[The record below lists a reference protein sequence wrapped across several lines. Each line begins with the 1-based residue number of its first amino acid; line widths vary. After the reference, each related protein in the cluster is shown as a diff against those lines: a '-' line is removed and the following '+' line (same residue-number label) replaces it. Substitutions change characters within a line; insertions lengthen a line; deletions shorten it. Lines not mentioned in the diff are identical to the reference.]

1 MEPFSV
7 RVEVRAPHDAPDVLT
22 DDAVD
27 ELMDRLEEY
36 DGIVSSG
43 PRSWD
48 ATVTIDASNP
58 HQAIDEGAR
67 IIEHWAAKSGMP
79 SWPTVLVEAIRQD
92 VLAEQLAR
100 PTLPDL
106 VSAPEAADIL
116 GVRPQR
122 LHQLAD
128 ERKDFPEP
136 AYELRAGKLWLRA
149 AIEAFAQRKR
159 QPGRPRGIRGPA
171 RCVAACGRPRRA
183 ADLPRPTAGA
193 TDGRPDASRSRG
205 PCDDPA
211 LRPPGTGRA
220 RQGDPVVGAP
230 E

>member
-7 RVEVRAPHDAPDVLT
+7 RVEVRAPRDAPDVLT
-22 DDAVD
+22 DDAGD

-48 ATVTIDASNP
+48 ATITIDAGDP
-58 HQAIDEGAR
+58 RQAAEEGTR
-67 IIEHWAAKSGMP
+67 IITYWAAKSGMP
-79 SWPTVLVEAIRQD
+79 SWPAVRVEAVRQD
-92 VLAEQLAR
+92 VLAEQLTR
-100 PTLPDL
+100 PSLPDL

-122 LHQLAD
+122 LHQLAG
-128 ERKDFPEP
+128 EREDFPEP

-159 QPGRPRGIRGPA
+159 QSGRPRKA
-171 RCVAACGRPRRA
+171 VAA
-183 ADLPRPTAGA
+183 
-193 TDGRPDASRSRG
+193 
-205 PCDDPA
+205 
-211 LRPPGTGRA
+211 A
-220 RQGDPVVGAP
+220 R
-230 E
+230 

>member
-7 RVEVRAPHDAPDVLT
+7 RVETRAPRDARDVLP
-22 DDAVD
+22 DDAAAD
-27 ELMDRLEEY
+27 GLMDLLEDY

-43 PRSWD
+43 PGSWD
-48 ATVTIDASNP
+48 ATVTIAAHGP
-58 HQAIDEGAR
+58 REAAEEGTW
-67 IIEHWAAKSGMP
+67 IIERRAVKSGMP
-79 SWPTVLVEAIRQD
+79 AWPTVRIEAIRQD

-128 ERKDFPEP
+128 ERKDFPQP
-136 AYELRAGKLWLRA
+136 AYELRAGKLWQRA

-159 QPGRPRGIRGPA
+159 QPGRPRKA
-171 RCVAACGRPRRA
+171 VAA
-183 ADLPRPTAGA
+183 AG
-193 TDGRPDASRSRG
+193 
-205 PCDDPA
+205 
-211 LRPPGTGRA
+211 
-220 RQGDPVVGAP
+220 
-230 E
+230 

>member
-7 RVEVRAPHDAPDVLT
+7 RVETRAPRDTRDVLP
-22 DDAVD
+22 DDAATD
-27 ELMDRLEEY
+27 GLMDLLEDY
-36 DGIVSSG
+36 DGVVSSG
-43 PRSWD
+43 RGSWD
-48 ATVTIDASNP
+48 AIITLPADNARE
-58 HQAIDEGAR
+58 AAEAAAR
-67 IIEHWAAKSGMP
+67 IIEMWADKSGMP

-100 PTLPDL
+100 PSLPDL

-149 AIEAFAQRKR
+149 AIVAFGQRKR
-159 QPGRPRGIRGPA
+159 QPGRPRKA
-171 RCVAACGRPRRA
+171 VAA
-183 ADLPRPTAGA
+183 AG
-193 TDGRPDASRSRG
+193 
-205 PCDDPA
+205 
-211 LRPPGTGRA
+211 
-220 RQGDPVVGAP
+220 
-230 E
+230 